1 MDVGECVVDVD
12 LRRLSLQKGRD
23 RGTVL
28 EFGHDRFR
36 VQLLEET
43 SLCRAALDSEHDIGI
58 LWMHLAVN
66 LVCKFTKLRAI
77 AVGRGV
83 ETEPARL
90 RVRVRVI
97 KSFSVLPSTDLALDD
112 HTWDCS
118 VRRRSPVR

>member
-12 LRRLSLQKGRD
+12 LRRLPLQQGRD

-36 VQLLEET
+36 VQLLEGT
-43 SLCRAALDSEHDIGI
+43 SLCRAALNSEHDSGS

-66 LVCKFTKLRAI
+66 LVCKFTKPRAI
-77 AVGRGV
+77 AGGRGV

-90 RVRVRVI
+90 RVI
-97 KSFSVLPSTDLALDD
+97 KSFTVVPRRIWRLDD
-112 HTWDCS
+112 HTWDCQ
-118 VRRRSPVR
+118 